1 MGQSQSTVQSF
12 IGFQQT
18 LIEEENQVS
27 YPNISY
33 ENTLEYEDKIS
44 IDGETSPSFDN
55 IQSNNFETALK
66 SKNNFLTLKDQQIEY
81 IEQIQNH
88 YSQLKGQNLNQNE
101 LQSQIQFHQTQA
113 HQQKLRN
120 HSIGHQ
126 KTQKESL
133 PYAYPQFYVEEIQ
146 TGRPCNNS
154 SNLQLNQVSIE
165 EVKQNQSETK
175 SKPQVLSLK
184 SRISPQIVDQRPP
197 IRKGRP
203 FKNPVITINRKQ
215 PEPKDIK
222 SVIRKWRKFMQE
234 DFPQNNKNPNQNLLS
249 VLEQFGLNEQ
259 QRLKALLFSQGFHR
273 ENCLKNQDGI
283 PIIGSSIKK
292 EITEEREHED
302 IIGLLISRYN
312 LRRLQ
317 KFFKKRIHR
326 VAFRFY
332 EMALSDDFNL
342 LPFPENETLLKALT
356 FIISI
361 SDLMETHTP

>member
-1 MGQSQSTVQSF
+1 M
-12 IGFQQT
+12 
-18 LIEEENQVS
+18 NC
-27 YPNISY
+27 N
-33 ENTLEYEDKIS
+33 
-44 IDGETSPSFDN
+44 
-55 IQSNNFETALK
+55 LK
-66 SKNNFLTLKDQQIEY
+66 SNFIKPKLTNRNQETTQLVIKRRNKKVCLILTLNSMWKRFKLGDLAI
-81 IEQIQNH
+81 ILVI
-88 YSQLKGQNLNQNE
+88 YSQIKFQLKKLN
-101 LQSQIQFHQTQA
+101 
-113 HQQKLRN
+113 
-120 HSIGHQ
+120 
-126 KTQKESL
+126 
-133 PYAYPQFYVEEIQ
+133 
-146 TGRPCNNS
+146 
-154 SNLQLNQVSIE
+154 
-165 EVKQNQSETK
+165 
-175 SKPQVLSLK
+175 
-184 SRISPQIVDQRPP
+184 RINQRPP

-332 EMALSDDFNL
+332 EMAISDDFNL
-342 LPFPENETLLKALT
+342 IPFPENETLLKALK